1 MYYSTFPIREQA
13 RHGDWNF
20 ELKAVYTVGV
30 LNFVFDEDADSDEYY
45 HHEVRLM
52 DRETG
57 KLLYDKLTF
66 IYLEMPKFRKRE
78 DELETMFDKWMF
90 VLRNLSRLLDRP
102 AASQERVF
110 KRLFEAAEIARFTPE
125 KRMEYEESLK
135 VYRDLTNVIDTAK
148 SKGWEEGMEAGRVE
162 GLKEGLKTGRQAGIL
177 EVAANMK
184 KMGMPVEMIVRS
196 MGLGEEE
203 IERME

>member
-1 MYYSTFPIREQA
+1 
-13 RHGDWNF
+13 
-20 ELKAVYTVGV
+20 
-30 LNFVFDEDADSDEYY
+30 
-45 HHEVRLM
+45 
-52 DRETG
+52 
-57 KLLYDKLTF
+57 
-66 IYLEMPKFRKRE
+66 MPKFRKRE